1 MAPIQTVE
9 NPQTPGPAVFVDEPV
24 RPVYYK
30 LAATNGILI
39 GLFVSLG
46 VWGVQIYALRD
57 LPITPKYGSI
67 LLAAALVIGLCG
79 FTGWLTARIART
91 AVTLLL

>member
-39 GLFVSLG
+39 DRKSV
-46 VWGVQIYALRD
+46 V
-57 LPITPKYGSI
+57 
-67 LLAAALVIGLCG
+67 
-79 FTGWLTARIART
+79 
-91 AVTLLL
+91 